1 MILESF
7 FIFGFGFVLQE
18 KLYADDYTN
27 IVANAV
33 RVLMIIVCVTSFDWS
48 STSCMYIVTVDD
60 IVRQNQEKEK
70 NVPILKSS
78 FSSRV
83 KKIMR

>member
-1 MILESF
+1 MPEEKEKKKHKSFYRNVESF

-33 RVLMIIVCVTSFDWS
+33 RVLMIIVCVTSFD
-48 STSCMYIVTVDD
+48 
-60 IVRQNQEKEK
+60 
-70 NVPILKSS
+70 
-78 FSSRV
+78 
-83 KKIMR
+83 